1 MSKQGLTQVLM
12 SRLQYVFEAVV
23 AAPVVAVAAAGVLK
37 VLQAMWW

>member
-1 MSKQGLTQVLM
+1 M

-23 AAPVVAVAAAGVLK
+23 AASVVAVAAAGVLK